1 MTRSLLSSTRSGSKG
16 KSKDTD
22 NSTSA
27 PGSENL
33 ISASSGDK
41 NNTNSD
47 FDNITES
54 LEEVSGM
61 IAGLQPKGAFETSC
75 KKILQILNK
84 HVLLLSTSCG
94 AMSNSVD
101 AVEVNV
107 AKTDQYSRRD
117 TVVVT
122 GLDYNP
128 ETETHSELTGAVA
141 GEMSKSGV
149 QVNASDFSACHRN
162 GKKFKQFNRNG
173 RSIKVPPTVTVRF
186 LNSHKKD
193 NLLAN
198 YKNYE
203 NGKPKKVKIVQS
215 LNYHYQDLKNSIS
228 NICKECDV
236 SVKWIHWRSASAGL
250 CVKLKD
256 GRFIS
261 KIHCMTDFRKQLFVD

>member
-1 MTRSLLSSTRSGSKG
+1 MTRSFLPNTRSSNKN
-16 KSKDTD
+16 KSKDAD

-27 PGSENL
+27 CSSDNI
-33 ISASSGDK
+33 ISASPGVKS
-41 NNTNSD
+41 NSD

-54 LEEVSGM
+54 LEEVGSM
-61 IAGLQPKGAFETSC
+61 IADLQPKSSFETSC
-75 KKILQILNK
+75 KKILQILSK

-101 AVEVNV
+101 AVEANV

-117 TVVVT
+117 TVIVT

-128 ETETHSELTGAVA
+128 ETETHSALTGAVA

-149 QVNASDFSACHRN
+149 QVTTSDFSACHRN

-173 RSIKVPPTVTVRF
+173 RTVKVPPTVTVRF
-186 LNSHKKD
+186 YNSHKKD

-203 NGKPKKVKIVQS
+203 NDKPKKVKIVQS
-215 LNYHYQDLKNSIS
+215 LNTHYQNLKTSIS
-228 NICKECDV
+228 NICRESDV

-250 CVKLKD
+250 CVKLDD

-261 KIHCMTDFRKQLFVD
+261 KIHCMTDFRKQVFAY